1 MIVTL
6 SPLTALPSEG
16 SASNGTILHTHTL
29 SHTHTLTHTHT
40 HSSTITLYLQ
50 TVKQG
55 TARKR
60 NKVKQQATGSS
71 SSAQHTST
79 TPPSQG
85 SSPAPP
91 AVRTRRRGKE
101 RRSTAQQQGSSQS
114 ASDDAM
120 MTGAKDHNSLTD
132 VSSYFQHTQSSDD
145 DFEEE
150 EFIPPQSKRSSLA
163 GKLAT
168 LCSADSSTGKRSK
181 KGTQPAKQ
189 RRSKRLRQEAAAP
202 QVERSS
208 PSSPSERVM
217 DSLIV
222 QDEASVPPSKRLKK
236 DRSNPPQPKERS
248 SSTVSDTATGSPLVY
263 HDGLDQDTSRGDQAA
278 LYGKLD
284 KMALPTQL
292 VYLFTD
298 DTSSWVEVLL
308 EGRQWRSL
316 HIPSLSLGQP
326 QLCEKHCPR
335 ELSYVLAID
344 NGEWLR

>member
-1 MIVTL
+1 
-6 SPLTALPSEG
+6 
-16 SASNGTILHTHTL
+16 
-29 SHTHTLTHTHT
+29 
-40 HSSTITLYLQ
+40 
-50 TVKQG
+50 
-55 TARKR
+55 
-60 NKVKQQATGSS
+60 
-71 SSAQHTST
+71 
-79 TPPSQG
+79 
-85 SSPAPP
+85 
-91 AVRTRRRGKE
+91 
-101 RRSTAQQQGSSQS
+101 
-114 ASDDAM
+114 M

-150 EFIPPQSKRSSLA
+150 EFIPPQSKHSSLA

-168 LCSADSSTGKRSK
+168 LRSADSSTGKRSK

-208 PSSPSERVM
+208 PSSPSERAM
-217 DSLIV
+217 DSPIA
-222 QDEASVPPSKRLKK
+222 QDEASVPPSKRLKQ

-248 SSTVSDTATGSPLVY
+248 SSTVSDTATGSPLVH

>member
-1 MIVTL
+1 M
-6 SPLTALPSEG
+6 
-16 SASNGTILHTHTL
+16 
-29 SHTHTLTHTHT
+29 
-40 HSSTITLYLQ
+40 
-50 TVKQG
+50 
-55 TARKR
+55 
-60 NKVKQQATGSS
+60 
-71 SSAQHTST
+71 
-79 TPPSQG
+79 
-85 SSPAPP
+85 
-91 AVRTRRRGKE
+91 RTRRRGKE

-168 LCSADSSTGKRSK
+168 LRSADSSTGKRLK

-189 RRSKRLRQEAAAP
+189 RRSKRLRQEAAP

-217 DSLIV
+217 DSPIV
-222 QDEASVPPSKRLKK
+222 QDEALPSVPPSKRLKQ
-236 DRSNPPQPKERS
+236 DQSNPPQPKERS
-248 SSTVSDTATGSPLVY
+248 SSTVSDTATGSPLVH
-263 HDGLDQDTSRGDQAA
+263 HDGLDQDTSREDQAA

-292 VYLFTD
+292 VYLLTD

>member
-1 MIVTL
+1 M
-6 SPLTALPSEG
+6 
-16 SASNGTILHTHTL
+16 
-29 SHTHTLTHTHT
+29 
-40 HSSTITLYLQ
+40 
-50 TVKQG
+50 
-55 TARKR
+55 
-60 NKVKQQATGSS
+60 
-71 SSAQHTST
+71 
-79 TPPSQG
+79 
-85 SSPAPP
+85 
-91 AVRTRRRGKE
+91 RTRRRGKE

-168 LCSADSSTGKRSK
+168 LRSADSSTGKRSK

-217 DSLIV
+217 DSPIV
-222 QDEASVPPSKRLKK
+222 QDEASVPPSKRLKQ

-248 SSTVSDTATGSPLVY
+248 SSTVSDTATGSPLVH

-292 VYLFTD
+292 VYLLTD